1 MLAEISNESR
11 NRKSIT
17 VQRGDPMEL
26 NFVGLEILKSYL
38 PTDRAQR
45 VNEKNRVICLVLMFT
60 TGVMIII
67 KMSKVAIIFSIFC

>member
-60 TGVMIII
+60 TGVMII